1 MCSITEEIRNEA
13 VRQNTYRIAMN
24 LIRDGEI
31 PFEKIA
37 KATHLTLDEV
47 QLLAKIVEESA

>member
-1 MCSITEEIRNEA
+1 MCEIMEESNREA

-24 LIRDGEI
+24 LIKDGEL

-37 KATHLTLDEV
+37 RVTHLTLDEV
-47 QLLAKIVEESA
+47 QQLAKIVEESA